1 MLSADRLDMTGFVSH
16 PRIVPGTVEE
26 RKYQLSM
33 ADGCIAESTLI
44 ILPTGLG
51 KTVVALLTI
60 ADVLRRGGRVLVL
73 APTKPLVDQH
83 ATFFSAHLV
92 DASVVSV
99 TGNMSP
105 EKRKIAVADNDVTVS
120 TPQAVANDL
129 ANGIY
134 DLSGF
139 GLLVYD
145 EAHRGTGNYAY
156 VAVAERYDGL
166 ALGMTASPG
175 SDIERMDEVCRNLSL
190 KRIDMRSE
198 YDPDVSPY
206 VYDVNVERI
215 EVNMPKDLTD
225 VISYLRTLTDRYAG
239 ELACLRLMDP
249 NWPPSTKHLLTVGRN
264 LQARLANG
272 EKTSVIFRGLTL
284 QSMCIKTLHAVGLA
298 ETQGMSA
305 LRNYMAKIQ
314 AEASKKDGGKGS
326 KEIVSTE
333 EFSKAWKIASESR
346 VEHPKISRVMTLVS
360 HTLGPDAGAK
370 VLVFTQYRD
379 TCDLLV
385 EKLSAIG
392 GARVGKLIGQ
402 ARGGLKQKEQIEILD
417 MFRDG
422 RCNVVVSTSV
432 GEEGLDIAST
442 DTVIFYEPVPSEI
455 RTIQRRGRT
464 GRKDRGEVYVL
475 VAKGTVDE
483 VFEESSRKKE
493 LLMRSRLE
501 RMNRSLSGKKDP
513 LWAKEQKA
521 LSDF

>member
-1 MLSADRLDMTGFVSH
+1 MVSADRLDMTGFVSH
-16 PRIVPGTVEE
+16 PRIVPGNVEE

-33 ADGCIAESTLI
+33 ARGCVSGSTLI

-60 ADVLRRGGRVLVL
+60 AEILEKGGRILVL

-83 ATFFSAHLV
+83 ASFFADNLLGTTV
-92 DASVVSV
+92 AAV

-105 EKRKIAVADNDVTVS
+105 EKRKDAVLSNDVVVS
-120 TPQAVANDL
+120 TPQAVSNDL
-129 ANGIY
+129 VNGIY

-139 GLLVYD
+139 GLVVYD

-156 VAVAERYDGL
+156 VHVAERYDGL

-190 KRIDMRSE
+190 RRIDMKSE

-215 EVNMPKDLTD
+215 EVNMPKDLID
-225 VISYLRTLTDRYAG
+225 VISLLRAMTDKYAS
-239 ELACLRLMDP
+239 ELVALRLMDP
-249 NWPPSTKHLLTVGRN
+249 NWPPSTKHLLTIGRN

-284 QSMCIKTLHAVGLA
+284 QSMCIKTLHAVNLA
-298 ETQGMSA
+298 ETQGMSS
-305 LRNYMAKIQ
+305 LKNYMVKIQ

-326 KEIVSTE
+326 KEIVASK
-333 EFSKAWKIASESR
+333 EFIKAWRIASESR
-346 VEHPKISRVMTLVS
+346 VEHPKVSRVMTLVS
-360 HTLGPDAGAK
+360 HTLQSDRNAK
-370 VLVFTQYRD
+370 VLIFTQYRD

-385 EKLSAIG
+385 DKLSSIS

-402 ARGGLKQKEQIEILD
+402 SNGGLKQKEQIEMLD

-422 RCNVVVSTSV
+422 RRNVIVATSV
-432 GEEGLDIAST
+432 GEEGLDIANT
-442 DTVIFYEPVPSEI
+442 DTAIFYEPVPSEI

-464 GRKDRGEVYVL
+464 GRKDRGKVYVL

-501 RMNRSLSGKKDP
+501 RLSRSLSDKRAP
-513 LWAKEQKA
+513 TVRQRA
-521 LSDF
+521 LNDF

>member
-1 MLSADRLDMTGFVSH
+1 MVSADRLDMTGFVSH

-33 ADGCIAESTLI
+33 SKGCISESTLI

-51 KTVVALLTI
+51 KTVVALLTM
-60 ADVLRRGGRVLVL
+60 ADILEKRGRVLVL

-83 ATFFSAHLV
+83 ASFFSENLRDTTVA
-92 DASVVSV
+92 AV
-99 TGNMSP
+99 TGNMAP
-105 EKRKIAVADNDVTVS
+105 EKRKSVVTSKDVIVS
-120 TPQAVANDL
+120 TPQAVSNDL
-129 ANGIY
+129 MNGIY

-139 GLLVYD
+139 SLVVYD

-156 VAVAERYDGL
+156 VHVSRRYDGL

-190 KRIDMRSE
+190 RRIDMRSE

-225 VISYLRTLTDRYAG
+225 VISLLKILTERYAA
-239 ELACLRLMDP
+239 ELTSLRLMDP

-272 EKTSVIFRGLTL
+272 EKTSMVFRGLTL
-284 QSMCIKTLHAVGLA
+284 QSMCIKTLHAVSLA

-305 LRNYMAKIQ
+305 LKNYLLRIQ
-314 AEASKKDGGKGS
+314 TEASKKDGGKGS
-326 KEIVSTE
+326 KEIVASK
-333 EFSKAWKIASESR
+333 EFLKVWKIASESR
-346 VEHPKISRVMTLVS
+346 VEHPKVSRVMTLVS
-360 HTLGPDAGAK
+360 RTLGSDKGAK
-370 VLVFTQYRD
+370 VLIFTQYRD

-385 EKLSAIG
+385 DKLSSVG

-402 ARGGLKQKEQIEILD
+402 ANGGLKQKEQIEMLD
-417 MFRDG
+417 MFRDS
-422 RCNVVVSTSV
+422 RKNVIVATSV
-432 GEEGLDIAST
+432 GEEGLDIANT

-464 GRKDRGEVYVL
+464 GRKDRGKVYVL

-501 RMNRSLSGKKDP
+501 RLSRGLSGKKTP
-513 LWAKEQKA
+513 VVKQRA